1 MKAVIYARY
10 SSHAQR
16 EESIEGQLRVC
27 YEYAARENIQV
38 LKEYIDKALSGTTDE
53 RPAFQQMIQDSASR
67 SFDAVLLYSVDR
79 FARDR
84 YAAATY
90 RHELKK
96 HGVKII
102 SVTQPLDDSPE
113 SILLE
118 AMLEG
123 LAEYYSANLSR
134 GIKRGMH
141 ETALKCQ
148 YTGGAYSLGYAV
160 DPATKRFVEDP
171 VSAAVVR
178 EIFEMYANGKT
189 LIEIVRH
196 CNDCGYRTSKG
207 RPFSRTSL
215 TTILRNRRYIGYYLY
230 KDVEIEGG
238 MPVIV
243 DPELFENV
251 QRRLKMNHRS
261 KSRAKSDVDFL
272 LTGKLFCGHC
282 GRPMSGTSGT
292 SANGEKFYYYSC
304 RIHGNKCIKQNEK
317 KDIIED
323 AVFDYVTYQFLTD
336 ENIGKIAD
344 QIMELLESDE
354 NAAIISGI
362 RNEKKEVERKLNN
375 IAEMIAD
382 GKGTSTLM
390 KMMNDLES
398 QKEDL
403 ELQLAKAKFEQTY
416 ITKDMIVFFF
426 RQFQDDQDDTL
437 GMKRKILDALIK
449 SIHIF
454 DTNEN
459 QNDPECSDRGSCGLG
474 RKLVIAFNTTAD
486 VENPI
491 TLECSDLARMVDF
504 TSLYPNY
511 CTERG
516 AFYIMNRGL
525 VVIAVIDL

>member
-1 MKAVIYARY
+1 MNAVIYARY
-10 SSHAQR
+10 SSHSQR

-27 YEYAARENIQV
+27 YEYAAREGIRV
-38 LKEYIDKALSGTTDE
+38 LREYIDKAISGTTDD
-53 RPAFQQMIQDSASR
+53 RPAFQQMIQDSANHV
-67 SFDAVLLYSVDR
+67 FDTVLIYSVDR

-84 YAAATY
+84 YDAATY
-90 RHELKK
+90 KHKLKK
-96 HGVKII
+96 NGVRIL
-102 SVTQPLDDSPE
+102 SVTQPIMDGAE
-113 SILLE
+113 GILLE
-118 AMLEG
+118 AVLEG

-160 DPATKRFVEDP
+160 DPVSKRFVEDP

-196 CNDCGYRTSKG
+196 CNECGYRTSQGK
-207 RPFSRTSL
+207 PFARTSL
-215 TTILRNRRYIGYYLY
+215 TTILRNRRYIGYYIY

-243 DPELFENV
+243 DPELFESV
-251 QRRLKMNHRS
+251 QRRLRMNHRS
-261 KSRAKSDVDFL
+261 KSRAKSKVDFL

-292 SANGEKFYYYSC
+292 SATGEKFYYYSC
-304 RIHGNKCIKQNEK
+304 RIHGNKCVKQNEK
-317 KDIIED
+317 KDVIED
-323 AVFDYVTYQFLTD
+323 AAFDYVTYQFLTD
-336 ENIGKIAD
+336 ENIEKIAD
-344 QIMELLESDE
+344 EIVKMLESE
-354 NAAIISGI
+354 KNMAIISAI
-362 RNEKKEVERKLNN
+362 KREKKEVDRKLRN

-382 GKGTSTLM
+382 GRGTATLM
-390 KMMNDLES
+390 DMMRDLEA

-403 ELQLAKAKFEQTY
+403 ELQLAKAKFEQNY

-426 RQFQDDQDDTL
+426 RQFQDDQDDTI
-437 GMKRKILDALIK
+437 GMKRKILDALIQ

-454 DTNEN
+454 DANEN
-459 QNDPECSDRGSCGLG
+459 QNDPESSDRSSCGLG
-474 RKLVIAFNTTAD
+474 RKLVIAFNTSAD
-486 VENPI
+486 VENPVA
-491 TLECSDLARMVDF
+491 LECSDLARMVDF

-511 CTERG
+511 RTERG
-516 AFYIMNRGL
+516 AFYILSRGL
-525 VVIAVIDL
+525 IVIAVIDL